1 MTGVTMT
8 TEQHCADRADARR
21 DRIADTVRRL
31 GTQLREDRR
40 ERGPH
45 VADAAWVDEPFDD
58 WLAMLHEGKPLART
72 SMLALAVGMD
82 QTLAVRDALI
92 VSIVGGADGAR
103 KAVLM
108 DFASRPHAPEVCARM
123 GRLLTA
129 AFTDEHGGLD
139 EARCR
144 AAVGALKAVLMDFA
158 SRPHAPEVCA
168 RMGRLLTAAFTD
180 EHGGLDEARCRAAV
194 GALREMAGIVPER
207 YRVQPLT
214 IMAYVLWWLGKDE
227 AVEYALEALAIDE
240 RCSLAAIVLGAM
252 RRYRVQPLTIMAYVL
267 WWLGKDEAVE
277 YALEA
282 LAIDERCS
290 LAAIVLG
297 AMRRGIY
304 PVWLR

>member
-21 DRIADTVRRL
+21 DHIADTVRRL

-144 AAVGALKAVLMDFA
+144 AAVGALKD
-158 SRPHAPEVCA
+158 
-168 RMGRLLTAAFTD
+168 
-180 EHGGLDEARCRAAV
+180 
-194 GALREMAGIVPER
+194 MAGIVPE
-207 YRVQPLT
+207 
-214 IMAYVLWWLGKDE
+214 
-227 AVEYALEALAIDE
+227 
-240 RCSLAAIVLGAM
+240 
-252 RRYRVQPLTIMAYVL
+252 RYRVQPLTIMAYVL

>member
-1 MTGVTMT
+1 MRGAT
-8 TEQHCADRADARR
+8 A
-21 DRIADTVRRL
+21 IADTVRRL

-139 EARCR
+139 KARCR
-144 AAVGALKAVLMDFA
+144 AAVGALKDMV
-158 SRPHAPEVCA
+158 
-168 RMGRLLTAAFTD
+168 
-180 EHGGLDEARCRAAV
+180 
-194 GALREMAGIVPER
+194 GIVPER

-252 RRYRVQPLTIMAYVL
+252 RRAYTRY
-267 WWLGKDEAVE
+267 GCAD
-277 YALEA
+277 
-282 LAIDERCS
+282 
-290 LAAIVLG
+290 AAGRSDRTVAETGIIVLG
-297 AMRRGIY
+297 GWLTPIVDDLPLPEVRPVCYSASGRNLQEDEFGHEENDDRAGAGRTDCQGLVDGEDATARQERFEEDHRQGRG
-304 PVWLR
+304 WFR